1 MARLSLGLIRLGDI
15 FRYNRWSD
23 LLSGNNGDSFMEK
36 TNSEVNR
43 LKVFLCHASQDKEY
57 VRGLYKQLQ
66 AMGAIPWLDEINIL
80 PGQDWNYEIRKSI
93 KNSDVIIVCISNR
106 SVNKAGYVQKEISYA
121 LDIASEQPEGSIFL
135 IPAQIEKCDI
145 PEKIKSIQCAKVYEE
160 GGYNLLIESLRVRAI
175 QLNRILE
182 SNNNTSKAN
191 NISDNESSKDNFDWK
206 STKSYFRDAFSHLFW
221 DQYPELGLK
230 VKNEFSVAIVGET
243 GVGKT
248 SLAVALS
255 GKEYEFPRWANY
267 NDMREEG
274 YKYRI
279 PFKDSIYFT
288 DHSGYMGDDINTWN
302 KLLDYL
308 KDKADLIL
316 FLKSSRSDFN
326 RSDMLILDT
335 LKKLDST
342 PVVLVVSQ
350 LDSLDQNMIANV
362 LDVICRISGFIPLP
376 ISVLEGRNLS
386 LLIEFILKAKKMY
399 SSS

>member
-1 MARLSLGLIRLGDI
+1 
-15 FRYNRWSD
+15 
-23 LLSGNNGDSFMEK
+23 
-36 TNSEVNR
+36 
-43 LKVFLCHASQDKEY
+43 
-57 VRGLYKQLQ
+57 
-66 AMGAIPWLDEINIL
+66 
-80 PGQDWNYEIRKSI
+80 
-93 KNSDVIIVCISNR
+93 
-106 SVNKAGYVQKEISYA
+106 
-121 LDIASEQPEGSIFL
+121 
-135 IPAQIEKCDI
+135 
-145 PEKIKSIQCAKVYEE
+145 
-160 GGYNLLIESLRVRAI
+160 
-175 QLNRILE
+175 
-182 SNNNTSKAN
+182 
-191 NISDNESSKDNFDWK
+191 
-206 STKSYFRDAFSHLFW
+206 
-221 DQYPELGLK
+221 
-230 VKNEFSVAIVGET
+230 
-243 GVGKT
+243 
-248 SLAVALS
+248 
-255 GKEYEFPRWANY
+255 
-267 NDMREEG
+267 MREEG

-288 DHSGYMGDDINTWN
+288 DHSGCMGDDINTWN

-362 LDVICRISGFIPLP
+362 LDVICRRSGFIPLP